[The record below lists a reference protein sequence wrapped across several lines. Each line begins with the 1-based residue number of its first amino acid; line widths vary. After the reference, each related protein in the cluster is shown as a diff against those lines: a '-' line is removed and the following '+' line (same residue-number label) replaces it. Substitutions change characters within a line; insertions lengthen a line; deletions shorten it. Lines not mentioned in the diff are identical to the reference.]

1 MSESRT
7 VRILDPRDRKQQDG
21 EYQIIRSFI
30 IYSSPNIIWIITINM
45 G

>member
-7 VRILDPRDRKQQDG
+7 IRILDPRDRKQQNG
-21 EYQIIRSFI
+21 EHKIIRSFI